1 MRHAHLSTSPRK
13 GGTGGGS
20 RRRPR
25 PGLLPKIDDFLLD
38 AEERRWR
45 SEEVFRLAADGALR
59 VSIGARYPLE
69 QAADAHAA
77 IESRATTGKVILL
90 P

>member
-1 MRHAHLSTSPRK
+1 MACCHAN
-13 GGTGGGS
+13 
-20 RRRPR
+20 R
-25 PGLLPKIDDFLLD
+25 PGG
-38 AEERRWR
+38 R
-45 SEEVFRLAADGALR
+45 SG
-59 VSIGARYPLE
+59 VSIGACYPLE

>member
-1 MRHAHLSTSPRK
+1 MTASAKT
-13 GGTGGGS
+13 
-20 RRRPR
+20 
-25 PGLLPKIDDFLLD
+25 LLK
-38 AEERRWR
+38 ARWIP
-45 SEEVFRLAADGALR
+45 SACAADGTLR

-77 IESRATTGKVILL
+77 IESWATTGKVILL

>member
-1 MRHAHLSTSPRK
+1 MSCESPGREVR
-13 GGTGGGS
+13 GQH
-20 RRRPR
+20 RR
-25 PGLLPKIDDFLLD
+25 LL
-38 AEERRWR
+38 
-45 SEEVFRLAADGALR
+45 
-59 VSIGARYPLE
+59 PLE